1 MRSPDGRVTA
11 CQQKQNGKR
20 LDADRMDA
28 DFLGERTCL
37 RMRLTCLE
45 RCRRGPGWAQKVSGG
60 RNVVPNEVS
69 IWTAQSRDGMPV
81 RTAQAT
87 PPLAEGAS
95 SHKTAD

>member
-45 RCRRGPGWAQKVSGG
+45 RCRRGPGWPKKGG
-60 RNVVPNEVS
+60 GGK
-69 IWTAQSRDGMPV
+69 DGVHTEFWKFAAHYRQVIP
-81 RTAQAT
+81 APT
-87 PPLAEGAS
+87 PHTNPHLLET
-95 SHKTAD
+95 HYKLQP